1 MEQSQQSKYKKAF
14 RDIKNGFSEI
24 KVLENL
30 FYLKH
35 LSLEDQVDIDQIY
48 DVYFDQAKKRGVPT
62 NSETLERLVDEKQWS
77 KKQESLIT
85 QEQNLIENFNKQKK
99 ALYLKSEIT
108 RVNNDIESAQKRL
121 NDLKNTRASFFQ
133 RTAESYAE
141 ERVNDYYILKCLYKD
156 KKLTIYLND
165 IDVSEKIRGFK
176 VSVNVSNYA
185 KIPEIR
191 NFVYK
196 QLRKSVKSNSLVI
209 DGRDIGTVVF
219 PDATFKFFLSADPKI
234 RAERRHK
241 QINDKSVKLESIE
254 EEIKSRDNTDS
265 TRKIAPL
272 KKADDAYEIDVTLL
286 TIDQVFEKI
295 LHKINSK

>member
-1 MEQSQQSKYKKAF
+1 LNPVIIA
-14 RDIKNGFSEI
+14 
-24 KVLENL
+24 
-30 FYLKH
+30 
-35 LSLEDQVDIDQIY
+35 IDGEASTGKST
-48 DVYFDQAKKRGVPT
+48 QAKKIA
-62 NSETLERLVDEKQWS
+62 EKFDYNYRDS
-77 KKQESLIT
+77 GAYYRAIT
-85 QEQNLIENFNKQKK
+85 
-99 ALYLKSEIT
+99 LYLIQ
-108 RVNNDIESAQKRL
+108 NNINSNENINHS
-121 NDLKNTRASFFQ
+121 
-133 RTAESYAE
+133 
-141 ERVNDYYILKCLYKD
+141 ILDNIALEQIYKD

-254 EEIKSRDNTDS
+254 EEIMLRDNTDS

-272 KKADDAYEIDVTLL
+272 KKADDAFEIDVTLL
-286 TIDQVFEKI
+286 TIEQVFEKI
-295 LHKINSK
+295 LSKIKS